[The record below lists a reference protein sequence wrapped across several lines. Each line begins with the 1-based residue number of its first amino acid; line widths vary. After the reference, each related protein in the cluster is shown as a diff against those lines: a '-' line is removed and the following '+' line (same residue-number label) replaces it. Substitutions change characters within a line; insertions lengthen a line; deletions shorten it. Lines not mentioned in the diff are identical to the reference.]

1 MKVTAI
7 NGSPRGRHS
16 STQQMVAAF
25 LRGAEQ
31 AGAKTQEIFLAEKKI
46 SPCQGCFSCWLKT
59 PGSCVFKD
67 DMAELLPLLGD
78 TDVLVLGTPLYY
90 DHITAQLKTFMDRSL
105 PVCEPYFQ
113 KDAWGECQHA
123 RRNGGQSPKLVLLSN
138 CGFPERSHF
147 QVLSHWIERVARNM
161 KTEVLA
167 EIYAAQGGLL
177 SAGIPQLAPV
187 IAAYL
192 KQVEAAGMQIIHDG
206 AVSEATKSLLEQNF
220 LPDEV
225 YIAQANQ
232 YFDTMLATHK
242 AET

>member
-1 MKVTAI
+1 
-7 NGSPRGRHS
+7 
-16 STQQMVAAF
+16 
-25 LRGAEQ
+25 
-31 AGAKTQEIFLAEKKI
+31 
-46 SPCQGCFSCWLKT
+46 
-59 PGSCVFKD
+59 
-67 DMAELLPLLGD
+67 
-78 TDVLVLGTPLYY
+78 
-90 DHITAQLKTFMDRSL
+90 
-105 PVCEPYFQ
+105 
-113 KDAWGECQHA
+113 
-123 RRNGGQSPKLVLLSN
+123 
-138 CGFPERSHF
+138 
-147 QVLSHWIERVARNM
+147 M